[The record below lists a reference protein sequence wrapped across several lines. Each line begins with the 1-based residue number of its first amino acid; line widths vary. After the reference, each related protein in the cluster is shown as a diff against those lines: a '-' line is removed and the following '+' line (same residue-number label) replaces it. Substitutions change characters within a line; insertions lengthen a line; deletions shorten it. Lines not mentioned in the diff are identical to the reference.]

1 MAKDE
6 RKINLQELQ
15 ALNKPSL
22 TDAATDII
30 EYANKK
36 GIDLSLIHI

>member
-1 MAKDE
+1 MADIDMAKDE

-15 ALNKPSL
+15 ALNRPSL

-36 GIDLSLIHI
+36 A